1 MEKEIRIKNNLDE
14 IAILANF
21 VEELC
26 SELALPAEVTMN
38 INLAL
43 EEAVANVIMYDY
55 PWEEEHEILLKV
67 SDTNEQLIFLLTDKG
82 LSFDPTQVAEVDL
95 TLPIEERPI
104 GGLGIFLI
112 RSIMNEVTYQR
123 LDNENQLIMKKNIKN
138 E

>member
-43 EEAVANVIMYDY
+43 EEAVANVIMYAY
-55 PWEEEHEILLKV
+55 PSEEEHEILLKV
-67 SDTNEQLIFLLTDKG
+67 FSKIF
-82 LSFDPTQVAEVDL
+82 F
-95 TLPIEERPI
+95 
-104 GGLGIFLI
+104 
-112 RSIMNEVTYQR
+112 
-123 LDNENQLIMKKNIKN
+123 
-138 E
+138 

>member
-43 EEAVANVIMYDY
+43 ED
-55 PWEEEHEILLKV
+55 
-67 SDTNEQLIFLLTDKG
+67 
-82 LSFDPTQVAEVDL
+82 
-95 TLPIEERPI
+95 
-104 GGLGIFLI
+104 
-112 RSIMNEVTYQR
+112 
-123 LDNENQLIMKKNIKN
+123 
-138 E
+138 